1 MQMLF
6 FRSKSKRKTPTF
18 EQWLD
23 INGYYYVKTKKNKP
37 CFKSNLTRKLKK
49 KYINDFSIL

>member
-6 FRSKSKRKTPTF
+6 FRLKSKRKTPTF

-23 INGYYYVKTKKNKP
+23 INGYYYIKTKKNKP

-49 KYINDFSIL
+49 KYTDELSL